1 MLRALLLTL
10 LWRGKW
16 SQDSG
21 FSLTV
26 PETVSV
32 QESLCVLLPCTFS
45 DRDDTRYYFWNSL
58 PQLHGHWF
66 KDPADVNRD
75 RPVASSDP
83 AREESE
89 ETRGRFRLVE
99 EMERSDCTLEI
110 NDARRTDVGRYF
122 FRVERGAFKYS
133 YCLTHSLTEEPEIQI
148 SLGRGPDILVAG
160 EWATMTCTAPGR
172 CSGTT
177 PQITWTGPFKDTAKD
192 VSVSPANGARAQSSV
207 LGFMPTRGDD
217 GKRLTCTVTYRPAW
231 GPSTS
236 RDVWLQ
242 VSLPGPVVWGADG
255 NASLETQEGESL
267 TLICEA
273 DSRPKATLSWAKA
286 NESLS
291 SSQGGDRELKLSN
304 LSRGDAGE
312 YSCWAKNPYGS
323 ASRALHVHV
332 QCKAQGGRAEG
343 TRLGSGSLVG
353 AGPQE
358 LVEANGGTK
367 LPGAGWGIIVEPWAP
382 GNGDGPWGGAG
393 CRLWDQ

>member
-133 YCLTHSLTEEPEIQI
+133 YCLTHSHTD
-148 SLGRGPDILVAG
+148 PDWG
-160 EWATMTCTAPGR
+160 
-172 CSGTT
+172 
-177 PQITWTGPFKDTAKD
+177 Q
-192 VSVSPANGARAQSSV
+192 AQSSV

-231 GPSTS
+231 GGTKLLTLYQQLSIS
-236 RDVWLQ
+236 VWTQ
-242 VSLPGPVVWGADG
+242 QCATADG

-323 ASRALHVHV
+323 ASRALHVYSQV
-332 QCKAQGGRAEG
+332 TVEDRFGEWGLSLLRGTGPDLLPDCLAQRGVEWG
-343 TRLGSGSLVG
+343 LSPLVG
-353 AGPQE
+353 AADQ
-358 LVEANGGTK
+358 AGT
-367 LPGAGWGIIVEPWAP
+367 G
-382 GNGDGPWGGAG
+382 
-393 CRLWDQ
+393 